1 MLELV
6 VIKLNDVGALLGKQ
20 GGHLDELARSI
31 RQLDLEVHDAA
42 AGDHT
47 FLNHRTHG
55 HGVDIAA
62 GHNRNHHVRG
72 RWRRR
77 TCANAGSGVPARPAN
92 GAGRLDHQLVLLEHE
107 QNHFVD
113 IALGDGDQIVQEL
126 VNQSEGQVAG
136 CLTATPSAEV
146 TTWSAGDTR
155 PAASES
161 FQAGEPPESHRLR
174 ALQA

>member
-1 MLELV
+1 MRLGWNPASLSAARMRSMCSGPLVSTVTRETPRWCSGRMLELV

-62 GHNRNHHVRG
+62 GHNRNHHVRAG
-72 RWRRR
+72 GGGELAR
-77 TCANAGSGVPARPAN
+77 TQVQVFQRSQRN
-92 GAGRLDHQLVLLEHE
+92 GAGPPRPTQLML
-107 QNHFVD
+107 
-113 IALGDGDQIVQEL
+113 
-126 VNQSEGQVAG
+126 S
-136 CLTATPSAEV
+136 
-146 TTWSAGDTR
+146 
-155 PAASES
+155 
-161 FQAGEPPESHRLR
+161 R
-174 ALQA
+174 A